1 MLRAYRSDDVRAA
14 ESPLL
19 EAGVPLMERAA
30 YALAHEVIGRR
41 KRASAPLAGTR
52 VLALIGSG
60 NNGGDALFAS
70 ALLAKRGLSVQALV
84 CGVPHA
90 GGVRAAERAGVQ
102 IVSVPD
108 NLRDVVGLVASL
120 GESAQIWIDGLV
132 GIGARGPLREPHASV
147 VRALTETRRRAAV
160 EPLSV
165 AVDVP
170 SGIGVDDGTVP
181 GEAFRA
187 DVTVTMGALKPGL
200 VLDPGRRCAG
210 EVVEVALGIEA
221 HLPVEPALLS
231 LGGGDIADLWD
242 YPGPDSHKY
251 TRGVVGLMTGSQRY
265 PGAALL
271 SSDAA
276 LAGGCGMVR
285 YAGPR
290 ELTDRVITRHPE
302 VLGDMGLVQ
311 AWVLGSGVDM
321 DIPEAAAEVARRLE
335 ESIAQGIPVVLD
347 AGAIGLVNDL
357 DVPSTVV
364 ITPHAGELAALLAAR
379 GEAMTREDIAAAP
392 ARAARLA
399 AMTTGATVLL
409 KGAVDVACAPDDP
422 LYAQG
427 GAPAWRATAGAGDVL
442 AGLLGAML
450 ASWGDELADLGQ
462 GRGIPARIA
471 AGAAHLH
478 ARAAAIA
485 SGAEQSIGGAPT
497 TTGHPIRATDI
508 AAAIPAAIAES
519 LAR

>member
-1 MLRAYRSDDVRAA
+1 MLRAYRSDDLRAA
-14 ESPLL
+14 EAPLL
-19 EAGVPLMERAA
+19 AAGVPLMEQASW
-30 YALAHEVIGRR
+30 ALAQEVIRR
-41 KRASAPLAGTR
+41 RRSGGAALHGTR
-52 VLALIGSG
+52 VLALVGSG
-60 NNGGDALFAS
+60 NNGGDALFAA
-70 ALLAKRGLSVQALV
+70 ALLARRGMLVHALV

-90 GGVRAAERAGVQ
+90 RGAVAAERAGVQ
-102 IVSVPD
+102 VHSAPQD
-108 NLRDVVGLVASL
+108 PREAGALAATLGGRADV
-120 GESAQIWIDGLV
+120 WIDGLV
-132 GIGARGPLREPHASV
+132 GIGARGPLREPHASIV
-147 VRALTETRRRAAV
+147 QALARARGRAAV

-165 AVDVP
+165 AVDIP
-170 SGIGVDDGTVP
+170 SGIGADDGTVP
-181 GEAFRA
+181 GRAFHA
-187 DVTVTMGALKPGL
+187 DVTVTMGAPKPGL
-200 VLDPGRRCAG
+200 MLDPGRRHAG
-210 EVVEVALGIEA
+210 EVVEVPLGIEA
-221 HLPVEPALLS
+221 HLPAEPALLS
-231 LGGGDIADLWD
+231 LRGADIADLWD

-271 SSDAA
+271 SASGAV
-276 LAGGCGMVR
+276 AGGCGMVR

-290 ELTDRVITRHPE
+290 ELTERVISRHPE
-302 VLGDMGLVQ
+302 ILGDMGRVQ

-347 AGAIGLVNDL
+347 AGAIALVNDL

-364 ITPHAGELAALLAAR
+364 LTPHPGELAALLSAR
-379 GEAMTREDIAAAP
+379 GETMTREDIAAAP

-399 AMTTGATVLL
+399 ATTTGATVLL
-409 KGAVDVACAPDDP
+409 KGSVDVACAPDDP

-450 ASWGDELADLGQ
+450 ASWGDELAELGQ
-462 GRGIPARIA
+462 GRGIPARLA
-471 AGAAHLH
+471 AAAAYLH

-485 SGAEQSIGGAPT
+485 SGATPSMSGRIT
-497 TTGHPIRATDI
+497 TTGHPISATDI

-519 LAR
+519 LTR